1 MESLQGDCVALAQ
14 VGTVNLLKSEHWL
27 WPEFRILL
35 PFRWHTVKL
44 FWQREFSILLFFTP
58 WIRKSCQ
65 QPYKSI
71 FAIFLGINCHIS
83 QAMNDK
89 WKSPSVKKN
98 FRTLEGLVWVSL
110 KWRFCAQNKTFFFFL
125 GKTVF
130 KDTKTVIFFLYH
142 YFSDLLC
149 L

>member
-89 WKSPSVKKN
+89 WKSPSVKKK
-98 FRTLEGLVWVSL
+98 TSEHWKVWCECHWSGDFVPRIKL
-110 KWRFCAQNKTFFFFL
+110 FFFL
-125 GKTVF
+125 EKTVF
-130 KDTKTVIFFLYH
+130 KDTKTVIFFLYQ